1 MVFWNQA
8 NSPFVPVAKCKYTR
22 EEPVAK
28 YEPRP
33 TVLKCYQSWQFFHV
47 VGKKKMGQKRGR
59 RREKERKK
67 KEGKRRVK
75 ERKDRTY
82 ILHSKSTSR
91 SVCSTNI

>member
-47 VGKKKMGQKRGR
+47 VGEKKLGQKRGR

-67 KEGKRRVK
+67 KRRK
-75 ERKDRTY
+75 KKGEREERSYLY
-82 ILHSKSTSR
+82 ITFKIYISF
-91 SVCSTNI
+91 CMFY